1 VLVSHPQ
8 RKEEVQA
15 EAKIE
20 LKNGLRKVLLSQ
32 QERTKKFK
40 KLQINYPRPL

>member
-1 VLVSHPQ
+1 SSKDQ
-8 RKEEVQA
+8 IK
-15 EAKIE
+15 KF
-20 LKNGLRKVLLSQ
+20 GLRKVLLS